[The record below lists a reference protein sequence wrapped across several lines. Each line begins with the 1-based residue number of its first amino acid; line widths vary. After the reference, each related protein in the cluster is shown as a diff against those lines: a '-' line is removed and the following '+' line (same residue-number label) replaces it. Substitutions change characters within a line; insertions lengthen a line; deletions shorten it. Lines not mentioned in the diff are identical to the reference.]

1 MKKNSNFIYSIYV
14 GSKLENKK
22 KEEEKKHW

>member
-14 GSKLENKK
+14 GLKLENKK
-22 KEEEKKHW
+22 KDEEKKH